1 MLIADLP
8 PNARHSIRWEPLWAV
23 PGTISIYYATL
34 YQKTAGLSTLEIG
47 LIASLGLYLACCVQ
61 LLAGTVTDRLGRRR
75 TTLVF
80 DLLSWSVPM
89 FIWAFADG
97 FWLFLLAA
105 LCASFG
111 RVVDLSFFL
120 LVTEDATERQRPRIF
135 AAIKLVVMAAGL
147 LTPLAGIAM
156 ARFGTLP
163 TLRWVYLLGGVSMT
177 ALFLIRNRLTTET
190 AAGHQSAAAPRG
202 SLPSGVARGLR
213 MLGLAC
219 RSRQLW
225 PVVVLCLLTNLAV
238 QINLFQVVHLADNLH
253 YGTAAIAALPA
264 VAAVTAFACYL
275 GPMPRWQH
283 RPPARSILAGLLLST
298 AGWLAFLAVPSG
310 GLPVLLLS
318 TVLTAAGP
326 FLLESYRDALVVSAI
341 PVLDRAELSS
351 AIKTATALAAV
362 PSGYLAAVLY
372 DREPQLLF
380 GAVALCYGLSALA
393 VLPLTRTQ
401 PASAADQ
408 AASAAATAPSAP

>member
-8 PNARHSIRWEPLWAV
+8 PNARHSILWEPLWAV

-47 LIASLGLYLACCVQ
+47 LIASLGLYLACCAQ
-61 LLAGTVTDRLGRRR
+61 LLAGTITDRLGRKQ
-75 TTLVF
+75 TTLIF

-89 FIWAFADG
+89 FIWAFADS

-105 LCASFG
+105 LCSSLS
-111 RVVDLSFFL
+111 RVVNLSFFL

-156 ARFGTLP
+156 ARYGTLP

-177 ALFLIRNRLTTET
+177 ALFLIRNHLTTET

-202 SLPSGVARGLR
+202 PLLGGVARGLR

-225 PVVVLCLLTNLAV
+225 PVVALCLLTNLAV

-253 YGTAAIAALPA
+253 YGTTAIAALPA

-283 RPPARSILAGLLLST
+283 RPLARSILTGLLLST
-298 AGWLAFLAVPSG
+298 AGWLAFLTVPRG
-310 GLPVLLLS
+310 GLTVLLLS

-341 PVLDRAELSS
+341 PALDRAELSS
-351 AIKTATALAAV
+351 AIQTATALVAI

-372 DREPQLLF
+372 DHEPQLLF
-380 GAVALCYGLSALA
+380 GAVAGCYGLSALA
-393 VLPLTRTQ
+393 VLPLLKDQ
-401 PASAADQ
+401 PAIATDQ
-408 AASAAATAPSAP
+408 AASAASMTPSAP